1 MMRGPFSPLFCY
13 SMISNEKLASL
24 ANEYIEE
31 LDGVFLVEATVKG
44 SDGSTK
50 VTVLLDGDEGVD
62 VNQCGAVSRQLGNYL
77 EENELFEEK
86 YRLEVSSAGV
96 DYPLKFPRQYVKNIG
111 RDLSIKLIDGEDLKG
126 RLLSVGYESFVI
138 HELIEVPK
146 GANKY
151 IEEDVVITFD
161 SINRTKVLIS
171 FN

>member
-1 MMRGPFSPLFCY
+1 
-13 SMISNEKLASL
+13 MITNEKLATL

-31 LDGVFLVEATVKG
+31 LEGVFLVEASVKG

-62 VNQCGAVSRQLGNYL
+62 IDQCAIVSRQLGNYL

-96 DYPLKFPRQYVKNIG
+96 DYPLKFSRQYVKNIG
-111 RDLSIKLIDGEDLKG
+111 RDLSIQLINGEEIKGKLIEVGE
-126 RLLSVGYESFVI
+126 ESFII

-146 GANKY
+146 KANKY
-151 IEEDVVITFD
+151 IEEDVAITFE
-161 SINRTKVLIS
+161 SINKTKVLIS